1 MIRIADLLIRTDEGR
16 PTVSTE
22 ALEQLETK
30 MAFLDHANAVLSD
43 IVSRQQRDIDTL
55 RDQLAALAALVQAA
69 RDSDATPRSSDDE
82 RPPHY

>member
-1 MIRIADLLIRTDEGR
+1 MS
-16 PTVSTE
+16 PE

-43 IVSRQQRDIDTL
+43 IVSRQQRDIDAL
-55 RDQLAALAALVQAA
+55 RERLNALATLVQAG
-69 RDSDATPRSSDDE
+69 RDSDLTQRTAADE

>member
-1 MIRIADLLIRTDEGR
+1 M
-16 PTVSTE
+16 STE

-43 IVSRQQRDIDTL
+43 IVSRQQRDIDAL
-55 RDQLAALAALVQAA
+55 RDRLTALAALVQAG
-69 RDSDATPRSSDDE
+69 RDSDATPRSAADE

>member
-1 MIRIADLLIRTDEGR
+1 M
-16 PTVSTE
+16 STE

-55 RDQLAALAALVQAA
+55 RDRLEALAVLVQAA
-69 RDSDATPRSSDDE
+69 RDSDATPRTADDE

>member
-1 MIRIADLLIRTDEGR
+1 MPTLTDEAI
-16 PTVSTE
+16 E
-22 ALEQLETK
+22 HLETK

-55 RDQLAALAALVQAA
+55 RDRLSALAALVQSA
-69 RDSDATPRSSDDE
+69 RDPDPTPGPLADE

>member
-1 MIRIADLLIRTDEGR
+1 M
-16 PTVSTE
+16 STE

-55 RDQLAALAALVQAA
+55 RDRLAALAALVQAA
-69 RDSDATPRSSDDE
+69 RDSDATPRTVEDE

>member
-1 MIRIADLLIRTDEGR
+1 M
-16 PTVSTE
+16 STE

-55 RDQLAALAALVQAA
+55 RDRLEALAVLVQAA
-69 RDSDATPRSSDDE
+69 RDSDATPRTAEDE

>member
-1 MIRIADLLIRTDEGR
+1 M
-16 PTVSTE
+16 STE

-43 IVSRQQRDIDTL
+43 IVSRQQRDIDAL
-55 RDQLAALAALVQAA
+55 RDRLAALAALVQAG
-69 RDSDATPRSSDDE
+69 RDSDATPRTAADE

>member
-1 MIRIADLLIRTDEGR
+1 MS
-16 PTVSTE
+16 PE

-43 IVSRQQRDIDTL
+43 IVSRQQRDIDAL
-55 RDQLAALAALVQAA
+55 RDRLTALAALVQAG
-69 RDSDATPRSSDDE
+69 RDADAVPRTAADE

>member
-1 MIRIADLLIRTDEGR
+1 M
-16 PTVSTE
+16 STE

-55 RDQLAALAALVQAA
+55 RDRLEALAALVRSA
-69 RDSDATPRSSDDE
+69 RDSDATPRTVEDE

>member
-1 MIRIADLLIRTDEGR
+1 M
-16 PTVSTE
+16 STE

-55 RDQLAALAALVQAA
+55 RDRLEALAALAALVRSA
-69 RDSDATPRSSDDE
+69 RDSDATPRTVEDE

>member
-1 MIRIADLLIRTDEGR
+1 M
-16 PTVSTE
+16 STE

-43 IVSRQQRDIDTL
+43 IVSRQQRDIDAL
-55 RDQLAALAALVQAA
+55 RDRLTALAALVQAG
-69 RDSDATPRSSDDE
+69 RESDATPPTAADE

>member
-1 MIRIADLLIRTDEGR
+1 MS
-16 PTVSTE
+16 PE

-43 IVSRQQRDIDTL
+43 IVSRQQRDIDAL
-55 RDQLAALAALVQAA
+55 RAG
-69 RDSDATPRSSDDE
+69 RDSDLTQRTAADE

>member
-1 MIRIADLLIRTDEGR
+1 M
-16 PTVSTE
+16 STE

-43 IVSRQQRDIDTL
+43 IVSRQQRDIDAL
-55 RDQLAALAALVQAA
+55 RDRLTALAALVQAG
-69 RDSDATPRSSDDE
+69 RDSDATPRTAADE

>member
-1 MIRIADLLIRTDEGR
+1 M
-16 PTVSTE
+16 STE

>member
-1 MIRIADLLIRTDEGR
+1 M
-16 PTVSTE
+16 STE

-43 IVSRQQRDIDTL
+43 VVLRQRVRDIDAL
-55 RDQLAALAALVQAA
+55 RDRLTALAALVQAG
-69 RDSDATPRSSDDE
+69 RDSDATPRTAADE

>member
-1 MIRIADLLIRTDEGR
+1 M
-16 PTVSTE
+16 STQ

-30 MAFLDHANAVLSD
+30 IAFLDHANTVLSD

-55 RDQLAALAALVQAA
+55 RDRLTALAALVQAD
-69 RDSDATPRSSDDE
+69 RDSDVTPRSQDDE

>member
-1 MIRIADLLIRTDEGR
+1 M
-16 PTVSTE
+16 STE

-43 IVSRQQRDIDTL
+43 IVSRQQRDIDAL
-55 RDQLAALAALVQAA
+55 RDRLESLAALVRAD
-69 RDSDATPRSSDDE
+69 RDSDAAPRTPEDE

>member
-1 MIRIADLLIRTDEGR
+1 M
-16 PTVSTE
+16 STE

-55 RDQLAALAALVQAA
+55 RDRLEALAALVQAA
-69 RDSDATPRSSDDE
+69 RDSDATPRTADDE